1 MTVTLIYK
9 CRLCGGWERLEK
21 LVDDAGSAGILRLR
35 REYETALHP
44 CSGKMTGVADFAGIE
59 MVEEEETGC

>member
-9 CRLCGGWERLEK
+9 CRLCGGWERRDGFEFPL
-21 LVDDAGSAGILRLR
+21 DIMGYQRYAAI
-35 REYETALHP
+35 HQ
-44 CSGKMTGVADFAGIE
+44 CSEKMTGVADFAGIE

>member
-1 MTVTLIYK
+1 
-9 CRLCGGWERLEK
+9 
-21 LVDDAGSAGILRLR
+21 LR